1 MTIPL
6 ARPDIS
12 DVERAR
18 VQSVLETSTLSQGS
32 QLEEFESRLAKVGGV
47 RHAVAVNSGTSALHL
62 ALAISDIGPGDEVI
76 TTPFSFIA
84 SANCILFQ
92 RARPVFADIDP
103 NTLCID
109 PSQVQAKITDK
120 TKAIVG
126 VDVFGQPADWNA
138 LQDIASE
145 HDLLLVEDAAEAVG
159 STYDG
164 RPAGSF
170 GDRAIFAFYPNKQ
183 ITTGEG
189 GALLTNDAKAAGRA
203 RSLRNQGRR
212 LKSAW
217 LEHEVLGYNYR
228 LDELSCALGNAQL
241 DRLDEL
247 LEKRRRVFDLYQQT
261 LSEIDEIVL
270 PEAPSRTNTQ
280 WFVYVIRLKT
290 HYSRAQRNALV
301 EFLKRSDIQC
311 GLYFPCI
318 HLSKFYRS
326 AFGFKRGTFPIAEA
340 VSDLTIALPF
350 HTQVTQE
357 EVFQVADA
365 LREGLVG
372 ISRMNNS
379 RRGWR
384 RANAS

>member
-1 MTIPL
+1 MMIPL
-6 ARPDIS
+6 ARPDIT

-18 VQSVLETSTLSQGS
+18 VQRVLDTSTLSQGE
-32 QLEEFESRLAKVGGV
+32 QLEEFEERLAKVGGV

-62 ALAISDIGPGDEVI
+62 ALATSDVGAGDEVI

-92 RARPVFADIDP
+92 RARPIFADIDP
-103 NTLCID
+103 NTLCVD
-109 PSQVQAKITDK
+109 PSQVESKITDN
-120 TKAIVG
+120 TKAVIG
-126 VDVFGQPADWNA
+126 VDVFGQPAEWNA
-138 LQDIASE
+138 LEDLASR
-145 HDLLLVEDAAEAVG
+145 HHLLLVEDAAEAIG
-159 STYDG
+159 SVYDG

-189 GALLTNDAKAAGRA
+189 GALLTNDTKVASRA

-212 LKSAW
+212 PKSAW

-241 DRLDEL
+241 ERLSEL
-247 LEKRRRVFDLYQQT
+247 LVKRDRVFELYQQA
-261 LSEIDEIVL
+261 LSDVDEIVL
-270 PEAPSRTNTQ
+270 PETAPKTKTQ

-301 EFLKRSDIQC
+301 EFLRRAGVQC

-326 AFGFKRGTFPIAEA
+326 SFGFKRGMFPIAEA

-350 HTQVTQE
+350 HTQVTE
-357 EVFQVADA
+357 EDVFRVADA

-372 ISRMNNS
+372 ISRMNTN
-379 RRGWR
+379 RRRWR
-384 RANAS
+384 QASAS